1 MQHPSDIAGKRFLG
15 TGWSFPPAFERRAHS
30 GSGLDAARGI
40 SASLVS
46 AEPDIEQSLRILLA
60 TNPGERV
67 MQPAYGCGIR
77 RMVFE
82 QLNESLLTEM
92 RHLVEK
98 AILFFE
104 PRITVHSVSI
114 DAGQWVEGEVR
125 IHIDY
130 TVRSTNSRN
139 NMVYPMYFREG
150 TGLGVATHG

>member
-1 MQHPSDIAGKRFLG
+1 MAHPIDPGKRFLG
-15 TGWSFPPAFERRAHS
+15 MGWSFPPAFEHRMHS
-30 GSGLDAARGI
+30 AGGLDAARGI
-40 SASLVS
+40 GAVLVS
-46 AEPDIEQSLRILLA
+46 AEHDIEQSLRILLA

-82 QLNESLLTEM
+82 SLSESLLTEM
-92 RHLVEK
+92 KHLIGK

-104 PRITVHSVSI
+104 PRIDVNEITI
-114 DAGQWVEGEVR
+114 DTGRWENGELR
-125 IHIDY
+125 IGIDY

-150 TGLGVATHG
+150 TGLGEARDG